1 MWLAKGAGR
10 TMESWRDERRDLRRT
25 PRRIA
30 IVGNAPETG
39 DHAAAIDAADWVVR
53 FNNAAGFGEA
63 TGSRVT
69 HLALVNHGGQ
79 MREWL
84 EDPGFLDRRP
94 CGPPGASCS
103 PSPASLPSTVPQGE
117 DGRDWTAEAEA
128 RLGTLGVPVAV
139 LPSTVH
145 REAVSL
151 VTCPA
156 ARRRRRAPGSRLAP
170 PPAPATPA
178 RWRSTSTA
186 SASPAGTATT
196 GCASGAGSRPWRPA
210 ACFGSIR
217 SPRPWPRER
226 ASGPL
231 LPVRGAHARADDP
244 RAPMARRLPATASRL
259 PAAPAGC

>member
-1 MWLAKGAGR
+1 
-10 TMESWRDERRDLRRT
+10 MESWRASGADLRRT

-53 FNNAAGFGEA
+53 FNNAAGFGET

-84 EDPGFLDRRP
+84 EDPGFLDR
-94 CGPPGASCS
+94 
-103 PSPASLPSTVPQGE
+103 PAVRAAGSFLFPFARKPPSTVPQGE

-139 LPSTVH
+139 LPSAVH

-151 VTCPA
+151 VHV
-156 ARRRRRAPGSRLAP
+156 PGRP
-170 PPAPATPA
+170 PPPP
-178 RWRSTSTA
+178 STGFLVSLHLLRRYASTVEIDVYGFGF
-186 SASPAGTATT
+186 AGWD
-196 GCASGAGSRPWRPA
+196 GHDWM
-210 ACFGSIR
+210 
-217 SPRPWPRER
+217 RER
-226 ASGPL
+226 RWFEAMAAGGLLRLHPL
-231 LPVRGAHARADDP
+231 
-244 RAPMARRLPATASRL
+244 
-259 PAAPAGC
+259 AAPLAA